1 MTNEPQIQET
11 EITETPVNIESVT
24 EVTID
29 PIYRHKDGR
38 IVTKAQL
45 IKDGIDEDRIKKGI
59 EAKTIVQIG
68 DTEDPMQQFKHRDGR
83 TVSVKE
89 LTAEGITAD
98 RIASGIARG
107 VIMPIEKKNQIATPP
122 PPLETQQPKP
132 EVSSTGVAAGESV
145 STTPPPTGAEVPVT
159 TPVVQ
164 APPPPVVEEVK
175 TDFSVTPTEKTT
187 DIVPLEAPLQVQQS
201 GQIVKN
207 ADGQDQ
213 FALVT
218 NPNAPI
224 PSAEEANNYFEMVS
238 KPWNVNIFDN
248 ASEYDKLK
256 NAKKKVVLNDGGD
269 PELGGG
275 AYEAEVDDEE
285 AAKKAKQIKE
295 DGLSKKIDYDAVAAV
310 GKQIDEYYTN
320 PDDNKREKEELSNMF
335 LSGDLNSFNSRAAQ
349 ITFSNELKKG
359 LQGHFNSE
367 ETIRIINDVVGP
379 YSKLFES
386 TITTNPDGTA
396 QVVAPVGNK
405 IPGIQAVYNNLKS
418 QLEFNNIENKEEIL
432 DNFRKMAS
440 RDFASQAINH
450 PEYVEAD
457 PLANSGLD
465 ENQILGFNYVSSVAP
480 EELGKYRA
488 ALIPDSDI
496 GDNWK
501 AKTAK
506 QQALK
511 ALSQIGINIVAPS
524 VNERLKNE
532 IKDYNVE
539 VTALNK
545 NYYYDLTPD
554 EIKERVA
561 RLGEK
566 EKTINK
572 LSNLSARLDRDLTN
586 LNDDS
591 KYGYAN
597 YYERQG
603 LLQELT
609 EQKHGALVQPLLQ
622 LGRATYNTGA
632 TLVDLVK
639 RPFLSDKENEVN
651 LATLMGFNIALDNE
665 LKVAQRNQMEK
676 VPYVMTPTFQA
687 SYDDIM
693 NNKSLSD
700 EDKQNKVY
708 DLIVSDPNGIQADIK
723 GKESNLTLS
732 SLWYGMTNL
741 AADLA
746 PYLLVEA
753 MTGGTA
759 TGGVAPTVMKKFTSS
774 FIAAFTTGF
783 HQSYIDAISRG
794 SANPYQDAM
803 RATAISSLAM
813 AGAGTPSIMKNI
825 IGTKSVIGKM
835 VNKMTDKEIN
845 AVLKQQ
851 PKALLAFKKAYDIT
865 GKVAAATAE
874 GFKGGTKMVTL
885 TTAAQIIN
893 DQMYGDVKDIG
904 EYVDGAKLEVLKFT
918 LFGGITGGVARGF
931 KEKYGDLTK
940 ATLYEAAE
948 NPKKFLEALDI
959 KIKNNEVTKE
969 EADQIRNNIEQAS
982 KIYKST
988 YFGFTPQKMDA
999 KEQKEQ
1005 YDLLIQQGVKPED
1018 ATLAVKELV
1027 QKKAQEQPLDD
1038 AGKRRLLFLK
1048 MQEAD
1053 LEKTLKNDLP
1063 EKQTRKLANRLLN
1076 IKEQI
1081 NDIHNGIEDMSDIE
1095 VMVSGEVKPGD
1106 IIESKKN
1113 GVAKVVKVNENKSV
1127 LVENLNTG
1135 EKFLWRPEDIKTEI
1149 IYPQPAVEAQPEPV
1163 VESAPAPVAETVIE
1177 AKPIP
1182 VLGPPKPP
1190 ATAPEKQT
1198 QKQKAPEPDSDI
1210 MVGDVIDKGGSY
1222 NGKRGV
1228 FYLDD
1233 QTVVF
1238 KEEGTGKEYD
1248 LGYINDVK
1256 DMPINQFG
1264 IKHEESVVSLNE
1276 DGTFTIRGKVLRNG
1290 YSDPT
1295 QAVVKDTEGNV
1306 VSVTLDMPNGQKRTF
1321 KGNVAEDIAYQ
1332 IHLKEITKDN
1342 ATTTEFEEFINEPDT
1357 KQQIDNATVPA
1368 TTETTTVTTNEPVQR
1383 ETLQPT
1389 TAEPATTGTTIE
1401 GVEREIIVKRMRPIT
1416 DKMVEIER
1424 QFENQGYEID
1434 TDYDNEITVTDSDGE
1449 LVEAEDLPKDLRTLA
1464 GNYEV
1469 LTAKLGEF
1477 DESARNIALKESR
1490 EITEVE
1496 AEVVTPEK
1504 KQIERV
1510 TETQQVSTKRNT
1522 IAPKGVK
1529 QGGLF
1534 PDNFEGVY
1542 DATEEYPELTKY
1554 NDKNLN
1560 TASAADL
1567 WNLLQTGHPNYYG
1580 FSVSRNAM
1588 LEEFRTRGKQIFEEL
1603 GLPTNGDA
1611 LYKNNHT
1618 NSIEKLSDLLEDDP
1632 ESEYPMVAQDWNPLF
1647 DYNKEIETKQNE
1659 LAKIEKKLEGLS
1671 AKDKNRRRLDYD
1683 IKEIKKE
1690 IELLKESAEKNT
1702 KKTTETQRVFTA
1714 AELKENPDILKED
1727 PNHFTIGY
1735 PDSFV
1740 KMGTNV
1746 AGLKGEGFGEAKVGD
1761 VVTFSGK
1768 EYVVRDIETGKKDP
1782 NKARVTLLRVDKDG
1796 KILREKDL
1804 SKKEQKELMATE
1816 EEEPTE
1822 IEDGSE
1828 IEFKTAEQ
1836 KTTKGIKIEI
1846 PGMEAID
1853 TILVQDGMVYE
1864 VYELATGMKLGD
1876 TENAMSPAEAVK
1888 TIADKMP
1895 KGMAEKILQKL
1906 YDSEETGRYN
1916 IAGEKKGIS
1925 ITNES
1930 PAYNAYKQQKIAEAE
1945 NKPFLHEEKTRNSF
1959 LDLAK
1964 QAKEEGL
1971 EDASN
1976 MLTSWADMREGG
1988 SRIKQ
1993 TIESAKKMIEN
2004 VRKRKDLANRKLQ
2017 NIPYPEA
2024 DRVNRDPSEQGL
2036 INAIQSG
2043 YTRDRWTKLPDEIK
2057 NAALEAWRKESAIYN
2072 KYGYVPNSL
2081 KGEGFFGVMLTLG
2094 KYIGAGLSKDPARRE
2109 ARIKEDLQTMKENF
2123 KRIDE
2128 IYKEEGFD
2136 VLKAE
2141 EGQTPKPLTLIETTL
2156 PAGARAAFDRIKNR
2170 QQQETGTPGVKPI
2183 AELKVGDKFVFATDT
2198 SGREHT
2204 VVSNENG
2211 QITFTEKGNKEP
2223 ISASGIQEAGND
2235 LVVLKSDWDKGVR
2248 PNEKEVSG
2256 GRFKKEVNE
2265 QELKDL
2271 TDKLSEVNYAR
2282 VEGDKA
2288 QKDDYYSRIAKRYLE
2303 GEKSIVEVVDNAIE
2317 EAKTNSD
2324 NLVEAIEV
2332 SRQGGISDSEYE
2344 KSIQKANALREE
2356 AKKLE
2361 NERDVESQSKR
2372 YELLDEANRIQREA
2386 RLKIAE
2392 FDAVV
2397 DTENQMLDVKSKKF
2411 NEEKCR
2417 QLSTRHQAKY
2427 GGKYVEVEVT
2437 NQDGTKVLH
2446 AVVIHD
2452 GYVYEPQS
2460 NAIIKTEVFN
2470 DFFNTK
2476 IGEKPTT
2483 EPVNISTSVV
2493 NFPTNEIKTN
2503 TEEYQG
2509 RKTLFSERSAKNV
2522 AENFDINKFDPVVI
2536 YKHPDGN
2543 TYVLSGHSRLEGMK
2557 RRGEP
2562 TIPARIFEGTPEQAK
2577 DFALKSNKLGSLQ
2590 TDIENAAYYRS
2601 QLQSGKSYNAIM
2613 AEAKENEQAGSAK
2626 KIVSYAYL
2634 NPNGKTIAAMES
2646 LQGSEGDSASNL
2658 SAIASKIG
2666 DIRARNEHLTDAH
2679 ENELFDYMVA
2689 DKNNIPTD
2697 KELQDPNSQINRSI
2711 AATRFNAEE
2720 PLNLNKFTNKS
2731 PERTLWEKE
2740 KRDLEEQISSYK
2752 KEVNANKTT
2761 GWSGLKERA
2770 IASLATSKS
2779 KEAIDRALEDFNN
2792 DKNGIKTQYEK
2803 ILSQK
2808 KAELKG
2814 LEDKLAKHLLREK
2827 DLIEGERGQQS
2838 LFSYKETAPK
2848 DFEDYVEGVTD
2859 MIKESPEKTLQQIQA
2874 DAAKYLG
2881 DNTPEF
2887 KKLIEQAYNE
2897 AKNNLTSRI
2906 VKTEVLQKLN
2916 KGFLKIG
2923 TTIFDNEM
2931 QLLGKAKELSGS
2943 RFNAVENTA
2952 GFETRDG
2959 KPIGFN
2965 YDTDQVARERF
2976 DFSKLTK
2983 IGEGSDRIVFD
2994 LGNGKVLKVAK
3005 TARGLEQNIYE
3016 GDGYLDFIPNIY
3028 ERGLNYVVVENINR
3042 IKGTDLVK
3050 IYDPATGQEIGTV
3063 AAAQMF
3069 KDLKKFNQV
3078 DFDRY
3083 NPELQTVLEKYGFAD
3098 ARGYELLY
3106 GDFNAARN
3114 WGFKDGK
3121 AYLIDAGTL
3130 GGVRMIEDFKGVKN
3144 LSDPDF
3150 RKIYYESRD
3159 LKKQYADKDKY
3170 TKFHYDENGEIL
3182 GFTHGGQIYLNGQ
3195 KITAKTTMEE
3205 AGHIWINNARE
3216 TNPSLYNAGLKKV
3229 LNSQYLK
3236 DVNASEF
3243 YKKEAL
3249 KQGKQGS
3256 KAYNDYMQEEALAKA
3271 IADEGARFVTDAQ
3284 RISFKEWVDKMWNS
3298 VMQAF
3303 GIRDLSPDQVAKL
3316 SLQDFAKMAAADVF
3330 AEPKAEAPA
3339 PEVKPVTETAPPL
3352 VTTTPVSETVTT
3364 PEADGKI
3371 TTTTTTQTP
3380 TGERITR
3387 TESFNTNNPFLYE
3400 GTEERQRGLYTH
3412 LMDADNVSGETKDF
3426 FKKNGITY
3434 QAASNAQA
3442 EVLATDIIKAVGK
3455 RDALQ
3460 IARGSDVDASI
3471 RSAIYARSID
3481 NAYVAEA
3488 NAKTPQEKMRAAQ
3501 EWKDLVTEYANQLT
3515 AGGQFTSYAS
3525 HFYRTSPM
3533 GFVMKENEDRAARF
3547 NEWSKG
3553 KEKTLEELWNEIN
3566 ATAEGRSM
3574 VNLEV
3579 DKIRKAEKEAER
3591 KIRDKKIDDFFDQLK
3606 VNPKN
3611 TYGFVIPLSVLNPV
3625 IDGMKIAVKAG
3636 DRIADVVKNAID
3648 QISEKVGDNWN
3659 KEAFRKD
3666 YEQMLTNVVGKQKKL
3681 SDEAVQLKNRVTGLE
3696 KQIADLKEKI
3706 AAGGEPG
3713 KKKEVKFSDNPEV
3726 QALIEER
3733 DQLKKEN
3740 EDLLKDA
3747 KEGKYSDEAKIKAA
3761 KQRIVDAIKE
3771 TQRKIDE
3778 NDLAVKR
3785 KVNPTDAEL
3794 TAYREEQKRLRK
3806 ELEDMRKAAQE
3817 GKYSPIEMAKA
3828 EAKRKQERIDELN
3841 RRINE
3846 NDFSAEKQ
3854 KMKKQKTA
3862 LDIELEETRK
3872 KYDEAKKQSPEW
3884 KEKKSAQFLD
3894 RLRKRLQGLSERE
3907 RNEIVQRSLK
3917 QITEAGGLKY
3927 DDFRK
3932 IVAESM
3938 GYRDLTPAEVKEVES
3953 LTETINSVD
3962 GAEDALVNNPTEA
3975 NLKALD
3981 KARQDAM
3988 LAGLKLYNK
3997 THRPADIPR
4006 TFGSLIT
4013 GSLLGVVTLGKNI
4026 IQNVVMQ
4033 TTMRLPK
4040 ALIIQPT
4047 EAAVVWLGNKMAG
4060 SKVFSP
4066 STNIFLAQKGS
4077 SQGALRGIKRG
4088 WFNFY
4093 KGTQERDYFG
4103 KVSYQSTLAPREA
4116 VKDLKMYFSGEKPL
4130 TKTELFERSI
4140 RATLGWQPDFILR
4153 SMGFGDRPFRWAAEG
4168 AAAIQIAKLELKLT
4182 ADNEVNAFM
4191 YAPKKYA
4198 YKALVE
4204 QGVPKEEAMLR
4215 AAEIEDRII
4224 DAGSK
4229 AVLEQENALSRVSK
4243 WMDQGL
4249 STKKDDP
4256 LAKRIG
4262 FGALSILKTTT
4273 FPFVKIPANVYWQ
4286 MFKVANP
4293 EVALLQSIYHGTK
4306 SFAEAKKGNK
4316 AEAKR
4321 DLETMK
4327 DNLATAVLGYGAM
4340 VAISSLVANGYVRP
4354 ENDEETKAREREGEK
4369 PYEKGNQLNWGRM
4382 TGGED
4387 FWIDLSWFG
4396 PIGTTMAVQA
4406 KIQEQN
4412 RRKKLKGEE
4421 VSNSW
4426 AEGLVDRLSV
4436 SQMEA
4441 LTNLVYDQASRT
4453 IGAIKGGAKPLQVW
4467 TVNTMNTGMNLF
4479 TGATYVQM
4487 SKATLPL
4494 VPRLKAEGIME
4505 EFKNNQKQ
4513 RNILYRMYSG
4523 MPPSKVS
4530 IWGDPIKQD
4539 TSFWGV
4545 VNNMLG
4551 FQETDAHQFGA
4562 ILYYDAQRTGDTRF
4576 FPTPVTDKIT
4586 VDGVEVKLTQ
4596 DQKDELAI
4604 YVGQARKTMV
4614 GSFVYDMAYPY
4625 TVPVKGN
4632 AGEKLSYNDPKMT
4645 DKDKLHT
4652 LEMIYELGKRSG
4664 FAKFQQMHK
4673 EFAPAVLTPD
4683 EAAEKMKRETYDFP
4697 FKMKLES
4704 TLKEKG
4710 QAIPIPTKEEELEKE
4725 IYELNEQAKK
4735 QFEEN
4740 NPE

>member
-1 MTNEPQIQET
+1 MTNDQTIQQSEVV
-11 EITETPVNIESVT
+11 EAPVNIETVT

-29 PIYRHKDGR
+29 PIYKHKDGR
-38 IVTKAQL
+38 IFTKKQL
-45 IKDGIDEDRIKKGI
+45 IAKMGLTEDRIKDGISKG
-59 EAKTIVQIG
+59 TITQVG
-68 DTEDPMQQFKHRDGR
+68 DTDDPEQQFKHKDGR
-83 TVSVKE
+83 VFSMKDFASMGVDK
-89 LTAEGITAD
+89 D
-98 RIASGIARG
+98 RLASGIEKG
-107 VIMPIEKKNQIATPP
+107 MIVPIEKKSQVATTL

-132 EVSSTGVAAGESV
+132 EVSSTGVAVGESV
-145 STTPPPTGAEVPVT
+145 STTPPPAGAEVAVT
-159 TPVVQ
+159 TEVAQ
-164 APPPPVVEEVK
+164 APPPVVEEVK
-175 TDFSVTPTEKTT
+175 TDFSVTPLEKTKEA
-187 DIVPLEAPLQVQQS
+187 VQLQAPLQAQQS
-201 GQIVKN
+201 NLIIKN
-207 ADGQDQ
+207 DEGQDQ
-213 FALVT
+213 PAIIT
-218 NPNAPI
+218 NPNEPV
-224 PSAEEANNYFEMVS
+224 PTVEESTKFWDDLGVKKTPDINL
-238 KPWNVNIFDN
+238 FDN
-248 ASEYDKLK
+248 ASQYEKLK
-256 NAKKKVVLNDGGD
+256 TAKKKVVLNDGGIPD
-269 PELGGG
+269 LGGG

-285 AAKKAKQIKE
+285 AVKKAREIKQE
-295 DGLSKKIDYDAVAAV
+295 GLSKKIDYDAIATI
-310 GKQIDEYYTN
+310 GKQVDEYYKDPATN
-320 PDDNKREKEELSNMF
+320 KAVKQNLSDTY
-335 LSGDLNSFNSRAAQ
+335 LSGDMASFDHGVAQ
-349 ITFSNELKKG
+349 ITFLNQLKKG
-359 LQGHFNSE
+359 LESHFHPE
-367 ETIRIINDVVGP
+367 EANRQIGNILWAYNN
-379 YSKLFES
+379 LFEQ
-386 TITTNPDGTA
+386 TTKELPDGTI
-396 QVVAPVGNK
+396 QVTPKNTGNK
-405 IPGIQAVYNNLKS
+405 IPVIQSVYNDLKTH
-418 QLEFNNIENKEEIL
+418 LESGGGIENKEEIL
-432 DNFRKMAS
+432 DNFRKMVS
-440 RDFASQAINH
+440 REFARQAIYH
-450 PEYVEAD
+450 PEYTQVD
-457 PLANSGLD
+457 PLVNSGLN
-465 ENQILGFNYVSSVAP
+465 ENQIIGFNYISAVVP

-511 ALSQIGINIVAPS
+511 ALTQIGINIVAPT
-524 VNERLKNE
+524 VTEELKNE
-532 IKDYNVE
+532 ISEYNNQ
-539 VTALNK
+539 VTAFNK
-545 NYYYDLTPD
+545 NYYFDATPD
-554 EIKERVA
+554 AVKEMIDY
-561 RLGEK
+561 LGER
-566 EKTINK
+566 EKRINK
-572 LSNLSARLDRDLTN
+572 LSSMSSRFDRDLTN

-609 EQKHGALVQPLLQ
+609 EQRHGAITQPLLQ
-622 LGRATYNTGA
+622 LGRASYNTGA
-632 TLVDLVK
+632 TLVDIIK

-651 LATLMGFNIALDNE
+651 LATLMGTNIVLDNE

-700 EDKQNKVY
+700 EDKKSKVY
-708 DLIVSDPNGIQADIK
+708 DLIVSDPNGVQADIK
-723 GKESNLTLS
+723 GKESNLTIS

-759 TGGVAPTVMKKFTSS
+759 TGGIAPTVMKKFTSS
-774 FIAAFTTGF
+774 FIAAFATGF

-813 AGAGTPSIMKNI
+813 AGAGTPSIMKSI

-845 AVLKQQ
+845 AVLRKQ
-851 PKALLAFKKAYDIT
+851 PPALLAFRKAYDIT
-865 GKVAAATAE
+865 GKVVGATKE
-874 GFKGGTKMVTL
+874 GFKGGTKMVAL
-885 TTAAQIIN
+885 TTAAAAIN
-893 DQMYGDVKDIG
+893 DQMYGEVRDIE
-904 EYVDGAKLEVLKFT
+904 EYIDGGKLEILKFT
-918 LFGGITGGVARGF
+918 LFGGITGGIARGF
-931 KEKYGDLTK
+931 KEKYGDLTRS
-940 ATLYEAAE
+940 TLYEAAA
-948 NPKKFLEALDI
+948 NPKKFLEALEI
-959 KIKNNEVTKE
+959 KIKNNELSKE
-969 EADQIRNNIEQAS
+969 DAGQIRNNIEQAS

-988 YFGFTPQKMDA
+988 YFGFTPQKLDA

-1005 YDLLIQQGVKPED
+1005 YDALIQQGVKPED

-1038 AGKRRLLFLK
+1038 AGKRSLLFLK

-1053 LEKTLKNDLP
+1053 LEKTLKNNLP
-1063 EKQTRKLANRLLN
+1063 EAQTKKLTNRLLN

-1081 NDIHNGIEDMSDIE
+1081 NDLRNGIEAPEREQTTIDVLIR
-1095 VMVSGEVKPGD
+1095 GEVIPGD
-1106 IIESKKN
+1106 IIKN
-1113 GVAKVVKVNENKSV
+1113 KTGGVAKVVKVNENKSV

-1135 EKFLWRPEDIKTEI
+1135 EKFLWKPEDIETEI
-1149 IYPQPAVEAQPEPV
+1149 IEPPREV
-1163 VESAPAPVAETVIE
+1163 
-1177 AKPIP
+1177 KPIP

-1190 ATAPEKQT
+1190 EPVVEKQT

-1210 MVGDVIDKGGSY
+1210 MVSDVIDKGGSY
-1222 NGKRGV
+1222 NGKRGI
-1228 FYLDD
+1228 FYLED

-1248 LGYINDVK
+1248 LGYINDIK
-1256 DMPINQFG
+1256 DTPINQYG
-1264 IKHEESVVSLNE
+1264 IKHEESVVSANE

-1295 QAVVKDTEGNV
+1295 QAVVKDTEGNI

-1342 ATTTEFEEFINEPDT
+1342 ATTTEFEEFINEPDI

-1368 TTETTTVTTNEPVQR
+1368 TTETTTVTTVEPVQR

-1389 TAEPATTGTTIE
+1389 AAEPATTEPTIKA
-1401 GVEREIIVKRMRPIT
+1401 VEREVIVKRMKPFT
-1416 DKMVEIER
+1416 DRMVKIER
-1424 QFENQGYEID
+1424 EFQNQGYEID
-1434 TDYDNEITVTDSDGE
+1434 VDFDNEITVTDKDGE
-1449 LVEAEDLPKDLRTLA
+1449 LIEAEDLPKNLRELA
-1464 GNYEV
+1464 GQYESA
-1469 LTAKLGEF
+1469 TAKLGEF
-1477 DESARNIALKESR
+1477 DEQARIIALKESR

-1510 TETQQVSTKRNT
+1510 TETQQVSTIRNT
-1522 IAPKGVK
+1522 VAPVGVNQGSLSFGSKG
-1529 QGGLF
+1529 
-1534 PDNFEGVY
+1534 GVR
-1542 DATEEYPELTKY
+1542 DISKEYPELSKY
-1554 NDKNLN
+1554 TDKNLN

-1567 WNLLQTGHPNYYG
+1567 WNLIQMRKPSDWG
-1580 FSVSRNAM
+1580 FKISRNAIVK
-1588 LEEFRTRGKQIFEEL
+1588 EFERRGNAIFEEL
-1603 GLPTNGDA
+1603 GFSTDGNAMYLNRYGGTP
-1611 LYKNNHT
+1611 
-1618 NSIEKLSDLLEDDP
+1618 ERLSDIFKRANTFSAVAEDWLP
-1632 ESEYPMVAQDWNPLF
+1632 V
-1647 DYNKEIETKQNE
+1647 
-1659 LAKIEKKLEGLS
+1659 
-1671 AKDKNRRRLDYD
+1671 LDY
-1683 IKEIKKE
+1683 KKE
-1690 IELLKESAEKNT
+1690 IATVENQMEAYRKRLETEKN
-1702 KKTTETQRVFTA
+1702 KAEISNLEHYIKVGEKSLENLNRAFEKGFGKQEVQRVFTA
-1714 AELKENPDILKED
+1714 AELKENPNILEED
-1727 PNHFTIGY
+1727 PDNYTIGY

-1746 AGLKGEGFGEAKVGD
+1746 ATLKGEGFGEAKVGD
-1761 VVTFSGK
+1761 VITFSGK
-1768 EYVVRDIETGKKDP
+1768 EYVVRSIEASKKDP
-1782 NKARVTLLRVDKDG
+1782 NKARVTLLRVDKEG
-1796 KILREKDL
+1796 NILRQKDL
-1804 SKKEQKELMATE
+1804 SKKEQKEVMAT

-1822 IEDGSE
+1822 IEAGSE

-1846 PGMEAID
+1846 PGLEAID
-1853 TILVQDGMVYE
+1853 TILVQDGMTYE
-1864 VYELATGMKLGD
+1864 VYELATGMKIAD
-1876 TENAMSPAEAVK
+1876 AESAMSPKEAVK
-1888 TIADKMP
+1888 TIADKIP
-1895 KGMAEKILQKL
+1895 QGLAQRILQKL
-1906 YDSEETGRYN
+1906 YESEEAGRYK
-1916 IAGEKKGIS
+1916 IAGEKKGVS

-1930 PAYNAYKQQKIAEAE
+1930 PAYNAFKKQKIAEAE
-1945 NKPFLHEEKTRNSF
+1945 NRPFASDENTRNELLKMAVQARADGYADAASMIESMANQRAGTAAAPF
-1959 LDLAK
+1959 TVE
-1964 QAKEEGL
+1964 QAKETL
-1971 EDASN
+1971 N
-1976 MLTSWADMREGG
+1976 
-1988 SRIKQ
+1988 K
-1993 TIESAKKMIEN
+1993 
-2004 VRKRKDLANRKLQ
+2004 VRVKRDLAYRKTE
-2017 NIPYPEA
+2017 NIPFPKSEIEE
-2024 DRVNRDPSEQGL
+2024 RDPSEQGL
-2036 INAIQSG
+2036 VDAIQQG
-2043 YTRDRWTKLPDEIK
+2043 YKRDRWNNLPDEIK
-2057 NAALEAWRKESAIYN
+2057 NAALEAWKKESAIYN
-2072 KYGYVPNSL
+2072 KYGYYPSSF
-2081 KGEGFFGVMLTLG
+2081 KGGEKFFGVMLTLG
-2094 KYIGAGLSKDPARRE
+2094 RYIGATLSKDPAKRE
-2109 ARIKEDLQTMKENF
+2109 GKIKEDLQAMKENF

-2141 EGQTPKPLTLIETTL
+2141 EGQTPKPLTITETPL
-2156 PAGARAAFDRIKNR
+2156 PDGARAAFDRIKNR
-2170 QQQETGTPGVKPI
+2170 QQQASNATEVERLR
-2183 AELKVGDKFVFATDT
+2183 AEEKAEYDAMPDPTD
-2198 SGREHT
+2198 E
-2204 VVSNENG
+2204 
-2211 QITFTEKGNKEP
+2211 
-2223 ISASGIQEAGND
+2223 
-2235 LVVLKSDWDKGVR
+2235 
-2248 PNEKEVSG
+2248 
-2256 GRFKKEVNE
+2256 
-2265 QELKDL
+2265 
-2271 TDKLSEVNYAR
+2271 
-2282 VEGDKA
+2282 
-2288 QKDDYYSRIAKRYLE
+2288 AKRTEIYDRYDLLITPLL
-2303 GEKSIVEVVDNAIE
+2303 K
-2317 EAKTNSD
+2317 EA
-2324 NLVEAIEV
+2324 EA
-2332 SRQGGISDSEYE
+2332 
-2344 KSIQKANALREE
+2344 
-2356 AKKLE
+2356 
-2361 NERDVESQSKR
+2361 
-2372 YELLDEANRIQREA
+2372 
-2386 RLKIAE
+2386 
-2392 FDAVV
+2392 
-2397 DTENQMLDVKSKKF
+2397 
-2411 NEEKCR
+2411 
-2417 QLSTRHQAKY
+2417 
-2427 GGKYVEVEVT
+2427 
-2437 NQDGTKVLH
+2437 
-2446 AVVIHD
+2446 
-2452 GYVYEPQS
+2452 
-2460 NAIIKTEVFN
+2460 
-2470 DFFNTK
+2470 
-2476 IGEKPTT
+2476 T

-2522 AENFDINKFDPVVI
+2522 AENFDINKFDPIVI

-2562 TIPARIFEGTPEQAK
+2562 TIPARVFEGTPEQAK

-2770 IASLATSKS
+2770 IASLATNKS

-2838 LFSYKETAPK
+2838 LFSYQETAPK

-2859 MIKESPEKTLQQIQA
+2859 MLRESPEKTLQQIQA
-2874 DAAKYLG
+2874 KVARDFG
-2881 DNTPEF
+2881 NNTPEF

-2923 TTIFDNEM
+2923 TIIFDNEM
-2931 QLLGKAKELSGS
+2931 QLLNKAKELSGS

-2976 DFSKLTK
+2976 DFSKLNK

-3016 GDGYLDFIPNIY
+3016 GDGYLDFIPEIY

-3050 IYDPATGQEIGTV
+3050 IYDPSTGQEIGTV
-3063 AAAQMF
+3063 TAAQMF
-3069 KDLKKFNQV
+3069 KDLKKFNQN

-3083 NPELQTVLEKYGFAD
+3083 NPELQTTLEKYGFAD

-3114 WGFKDGK
+3114 WGYKDGK

-3130 GGVRMIEDFKGVKN
+3130 GGVDMIKKYRGVQN

-3216 TNPSLYNAGLKKV
+3216 TNPNLYKAGLKKV
-3229 LNSQYLK
+3229 VNSQYLK
-3236 DVNASEF
+3236 DVMSSAF
-3243 YKKEAL
+3243 YKKEAK
-3249 KQGKQGS
+3249 KQGPEGS

-3460 IARGSDVDASI
+3460 IARGSDVHASI

-3515 AGGQFTSYAS
+3515 AGGQFTSYAA

-3533 GFVMKENEDRAARF
+3533 GFVIKENEDRAARF

-3553 KEKTLEELWNEIN
+3553 KEKTLEELWSEIN

-3611 TYGFVIPLSVLNPV
+3611 TYGFIIPLSVLNPV

-3636 DRIADVVKNAID
+3636 DRIADVVKTAID

-3666 YEQMLTNVVGKQKKL
+3666 YEQMLTNVVGKQKTL

-3713 KKKEVKFSDNPEV
+3713 KKKEAKFSDNPEV

-3733 DQLKKEN
+3733 DRLKKEN

-3761 KQRIVDAIKE
+3761 KQRVVDAINE

-3785 KVNPTDAEL
+3785 KTNPTDAEL

-3806 ELEDMRKAAQE
+3806 ELEDMRKDAQE

-3828 EAKRKQERIDELN
+3828 EAKRKQARIDELN

-3846 NDFSAEKQ
+3846 SDFSAEKQ
-3854 KMKKQKTA
+3854 KMQKQKTA
-3862 LDIELEETRK
+3862 LDVELEDTK
-3872 KYDEAKKQSPEW
+3872 KRYDEAKKQSPEF

-3917 QITEAGGLKY
+3917 QITEAGGLNY
-3927 DDFRK
+3927 EEFRK

-3962 GAEDALVNNPTEA
+3962 EAEDNLVNNPTEA

-3981 KARQDAM
+3981 NARQNAM
-3988 LAGLKLYNK
+3988 VAGLKLYNK

-4033 TTMRLPK
+4033 ATVRLPK
-4040 ALIIQPT
+4040 AVIIQPT
-4047 EAAVVWLGNKMAG
+4047 EAALSWLGNKMAG
-4060 SKVFSP
+4060 SKVFNP
-4066 STNIFLAQKGS
+4066 STNIFLAQKGAYK
-4077 SQGALRGIKRG
+4077 GGGRGIKRG

-4093 KGTQERDYFG
+4093 KGTQERDYFS
-4103 KVSYQSTLAPREA
+4103 KTSYQSTLAPIEA
-4116 VKDLKMYFSGEKPL
+4116 VRDLKLYFSGEKPL

-4140 RATLGWQPDFILR
+4140 RATIGWQPDFILR
-4153 SMGFGDRPFRWAAEG
+4153 AMGFGDRPFRWAAEG
-4168 AAAIQIAKLELKLT
+4168 SAAIQIAKLELKLT
-4182 ADNEVNAFM
+4182 TDNEVNAFM

-4198 YKALVE
+4198 YKTLIE
-4204 QGVPKEEAMLR
+4204 QGVPKEEAIQR

-4249 STKKDDP
+4249 ATKKDDP

-4293 EVALLQSIYHGTK
+4293 EVALLQGIYHGTK
-4306 SFAEAKKGNK
+4306 AAIESKNGNK

-4321 DLETMK
+4321 QYENMK
-4327 DNLATAVLGYGAM
+4327 DGMATAVLGYGAM

-4369 PYEKGNQLNWGRM
+4369 VYEKGNQLNWGRM

-4421 VSNSW
+4421 VADSW
-4426 AEGLVDRLSV
+4426 AEGLVERLSV
-4436 SQMEA
+4436 AQMEA

-4453 IGAIKGGAKPLQVW
+4453 IGAVKGGAKPLQVW

-4523 MPPSKVS
+4523 MPPSRVS
-4530 IWGDPIKQD
+4530 IWGDPIKQN
-4539 TSFWGV
+4539 TSFGGV
-4545 VNNMLG
+4545 VSNMLG

-4576 FPTPVTDKIT
+4576 FPAPVTDKIT
-4586 VDGVEVKLTQ
+4586 VDGVEIKLTQ
-4596 DQKDELAI
+4596 DQKDELAT
-4604 YVGQARKTMV
+4604 YVGQARSTLA
-4614 GSFVYDMAYPY
+4614 GSFVYNMSYLY
-4625 TVPVKGN
+4625 RIPVKG
-4632 AGEKLSYNDPKMT
+4632 GEAKKVSYNDKDMT
-4645 DKDKLHT
+4645 DADKVHA
-4652 LEMIYELGKRSG
+4652 LEMIYEQGKRSG

-4673 EFAPAVLTPD
+4673 EFAPAVLT
-4683 EAAEKMKRETYDFP
+4683 AEELGKQIKREVYDYDF
-4697 FKMKLES
+4697 KMNLEK
-4704 TLKEKG
+4704 TLRNEGKT
-4710 QAIPIPTKEEELEKE
+4710 IPTPNKEEELQKE
-4725 IYELNEQAKK
+4725 IDELNEEAKK
-4735 QFEEN
+4735 QFEQN

>member
-1 MTNEPQIQET
+1 MTNDQTIQQPEVV
-11 EITETPVNIESVT
+11 EAPVNIETVT

-38 IVTKAQL
+38 IFTKKQL
-45 IKDGIDEDRIKKGI
+45 IAKMGLTEDRIKDGLNKGMI
-59 EAKTIVQIG
+59 TQVG
-68 DTEDPMQQFKHRDGR
+68 DTDDPEQQFKHKDGR
-83 TVSVKE
+83 VFSMKDFAGMGVDKDRLAT
-89 LTAEGITAD
+89 GIEKGM
-98 RIASGIARG
+98 I
-107 VIMPIEKKNQIATPP
+107 VPIEKKSQVVTTP

-132 EVSSTGVAAGESV
+132 EVSSTGVAVGESV
-145 STTPPPTGAEVPVT
+145 STTPPPAEAEVAVT
-159 TPVVQ
+159 TEVVQ

-175 TDFSVTPTEKTT
+175 TDFSVAPLEKTKEA
-187 DIVPLEAPLQVQQS
+187 VQLQAPLQAQQS
-201 GQIVKN
+201 NLIVKN
-207 ADGQDQ
+207 DEGQDQ
-213 FALVT
+213 PAIIT
-218 NPNAPI
+218 NPNEPV
-224 PSAEEANNYFEMVS
+224 PSVEESTKFWDSRGV
-238 KPWNVNIFDN
+238 KKTPDINIFDN
-248 ASEYDKLK
+248 ASQYEKLK
-256 NAKKKVVLNDGGD
+256 TAKKKVVLNDGGIPD
-269 PELGGG
+269 LGGG

-285 AAKKAKQIKE
+285 ATKRAKEIKQE
-295 DGLSKKIDYDAVAAV
+295 GLSKKIDYDAVATI
-310 GKQIDEYYTN
+310 GKQVNEYYQD
-320 PDDNKREKEELSNMF
+320 PVMNKQVKQELSEMY
-335 LSGDLNSFNSRAAQ
+335 LSGDLDSFNRRASE
-349 ITFSNELKKG
+349 ITFLNQLVRG
-359 LQGHFNSE
+359 LGGHFNAD
-367 ETIRIINDVVGP
+367 ETIRITNNLVSP
-379 YSKLFES
+379 YYDLFKSTLKES
-386 TITTNPDGTA
+386 PDG
-396 QVVAPVGNK
+396 VVQIIQGVGGNK
-405 IPGIQAVYNNLKS
+405 IPIIQSVYNNLKS

-432 DNFRKMAS
+432 DNFRKMVS
-440 RDFASQAINH
+440 RDFANQAINH
-450 PEYVEAD
+450 PEYIEVD

-465 ENQILGFNYVSSVAP
+465 ENQIIGFNYTSAVAP

-511 ALSQIGINIVAPS
+511 ALTQIGINVVAPT
-524 VNERLKNE
+524 VNEKLKNE
-532 IKDYNVE
+532 IGEYNDV
-539 VTALNK
+539 VTAFNK
-545 NYYYDLTPD
+545 NYYFDATPD
-554 EIKERVA
+554 FVNEMIGY
-561 RLGEK
+561 LGER
-566 EKTINK
+566 EKRINR
-572 LSNLSARLDRDLTN
+572 LSSMSSRFDRDLTN

-609 EQKHGALVQPLLQ
+609 EQRHGAIAQPLLQ
-622 LGRATYNTGA
+622 LGRSVYNTGA
-632 TLVDLVK
+632 TLVDLIK

-651 LATLMGFNIALDNE
+651 LATLLGTNIVLDNE

-676 VPYVMTPTFQA
+676 VPYVMTPTFQS

-708 DLIVSDPNGIQADIK
+708 DLIVSDPNGIQADVK

-759 TGGVAPTVMKKFTSS
+759 TGGVAPTVMKKFSSS

-794 SANPYQDAM
+794 SKNPYQDAM

-845 AVLKQQ
+845 AVLRKQ
-851 PKALLAFKKAYDIT
+851 PPALLAFRKAYDIT
-865 GKVAAATAE
+865 GKVAGATKE
-874 GFKGGTKMVTL
+874 GFKGGVKMVTL
-885 TTAAQIIN
+885 TTAAAAIN
-893 DQMYGDVKDIG
+893 DQMYGDVRDIE
-904 EYVDGAKLEVLKFT
+904 EYIDGGKLEVLKFT
-918 LFGGITGGVARGF
+918 LFGGITGGIARGF

-940 ATLYEAAE
+940 STLYEAAA
-948 NPKKFLEALDI
+948 NPKKFLEALEI
-959 KIKNNEVTKE
+959 KIKNNELSKE
-969 EADQIRNNIEQAS
+969 DADQIRNNIEQAS

-999 KEQKEQ
+999 KAQKEQ
-1005 YDLLIQQGVKPED
+1005 YDALIKQGVSPEA
-1018 ATLAVKELV
+1018 ATKAVAELV

-1038 AGKRRLLFLK
+1038 AGKRNLLFLK

-1053 LEKTLKNDLP
+1053 LEKTLKDNLP
-1063 EKQTRKLANRLLN
+1063 EAQTKKLTNRLLN

-1081 NDIHNGIEDMSDIE
+1081 NDLRNGIEAPEREQTTIDVLIR
-1095 VMVSGEVKPGD
+1095 GEVIPGD
-1106 IIESKKN
+1106 IIKN
-1113 GVAKVVKVNENKSV
+1113 KTGGVAKVVKVNENKSV

-1135 EKFLWRPEDIKTEI
+1135 EKFLWKPEDIETEI
-1149 IYPQPAVEAQPEPV
+1149 IEPPREV
-1163 VESAPAPVAETVIE
+1163 
-1177 AKPIP
+1177 KPIP

-1190 ATAPEKQT
+1190 EPVVEKQT

-1210 MVGDVIDKGGSY
+1210 MVSDVIDKGGSY
-1222 NGKRGV
+1222 NGKRGI
-1228 FYLDD
+1228 FYLED

-1248 LGYINDVK
+1248 LGYINDIK
-1256 DMPINQFG
+1256 DTPINQYG
-1264 IKHEESVVSLNE
+1264 IKHEESVVSANE

-1295 QAVVKDTEGNV
+1295 QAVVKDTEGNI

-1368 TTETTTVTTNEPVQR
+1368 TTETSTVTTNEPVQR

-1389 TAEPATTGTTIE
+1389 AAEPATTSTTIE
-1401 GVEREIIVKRMRPIT
+1401 GVEREVIVKRMKPFT

-1424 QFENQGYEID
+1424 EFQNEGYEID
-1434 TDYDNEITVTDSDGE
+1434 TDYDNEITVTDKDGE
-1449 LVEAEDLPKDLRTLA
+1449 LVEAEDLPKNLRERA
-1464 GNYEV
+1464 GQYEA

-1477 DESARNIALKESR
+1477 DESARNLALKESR

-1504 KQIERV
+1504 KQIESPEEKSILTSKTDLKGDKKQTWMLEATERELEQSKLKNTPRGAQFYPKKISDIERAIKQGKYESAIEEGRMTAQDAKQIIESAGLETPKTIEDLVSKNEPTERV
-1510 TETQQVSTKRNT
+1510 TETQQVSTTRNT

-1534 PDNFEGVY
+1534 PGNRTKPY
-1542 DATEEYPELTKY
+1542 DATKEYPELTKY
-1554 NDKNLN
+1554 NDENLN
-1560 TASAADL
+1560 TASAADM
-1567 WNLLQTGHPNYYG
+1567 WNLLQMSHPKEYG

-1588 LEEFRTRGKQIFEEL
+1588 LDEFSKRGKQIFEEL
-1603 GLPTNGDA
+1603 GLPTDGDA
-1611 LYKNNHT
+1611 LYKNNYT
-1618 NSIEKLSDLLEDDP
+1618 DSVVKLSEQLDEFGSGN
-1632 ESEYPMVAQDWNPLF
+1632 EWAYVAQDWNPIF
-1647 DYNKEIETKQNE
+1647 DYKKEIELKQKE
-1659 LAKIEKKLEGLS
+1659 LANLEKEREGLKS
-1671 AKDKNRRRLDYD
+1671 KDKNKKRSLDYH
-1683 IKEIKKE
+1683 IKDTQEE
-1690 IELLKESAEKNT
+1690 IELLKENAEKNT
-1702 KKTTETQRVFTA
+1702 KKTTEAQRVFTA
-1714 AELKENPDILKED
+1714 AELKENPDVLKED
-1727 PNHFTIGY
+1727 PDNNTIGY

-1746 AGLKGEGFGEAKVGD
+1746 ATLKGEGFGEAKVGD
-1761 VVTFSGK
+1761 VITFSGK
-1768 EYVVRDIETGKKDP
+1768 EYVVKSIEASKKDP

-1816 EEEPTE
+1816 EEPAE
-1822 IEDGSE
+1822 IEAGSE
-1828 IEFKTAEQ
+1828 IEFKTVDQ

-1876 TENAMSPAEAVK
+1876 TESAMSPADAVK

-1895 KGMAEKILQKL
+1895 KGIAEKILQKL
-1906 YDSEETGRYN
+1906 YESEETGRYS
-1916 IAGEKKGIS
+1916 IAGEKKGVS

-1930 PAYNAYKQQKIAEAE
+1930 PAYNVYKQQKIAEAE
-1945 NKPFLHEEKTRNSF
+1945 NRPFASDENTRNELLKMAVQARADGYADAASMIESMANQRAGTAAAPF
-1959 LDLAK
+1959 TVE
-1964 QAKEEGL
+1964 QAKETL
-1971 EDASN
+1971 N
-1976 MLTSWADMREGG
+1976 KFR
-1988 SRIKQ
+1988 
-1993 TIESAKKMIEN
+1993 
-2004 VRKRKDLANRKLQ
+2004 VKRDLAYRKTE
-2017 NIPYPEA
+2017 NIPFPKSEIEE
-2024 DRVNRDPSEQGL
+2024 RDPSEQGL
-2036 INAIQSG
+2036 VNAIQRG
-2043 YTRDRWTKLPDEIK
+2043 YTRDRWNNLPDEIK
-2057 NAALEAWRKESAIYN
+2057 NAALEAWKKESAIYN
-2072 KYGYVPNSL
+2072 KYGYYPSSF
-2081 KGEGFFGVMLTLG
+2081 KGGENFFGVMLTLG
-2094 KYIGAGLSKDPARRE
+2094 RYIGATLSKDPAKRE
-2109 ARIKEDLQTMKENF
+2109 GKVQEDLRVMKENF

-2141 EGQTPKPLTLIETTL
+2141 EGQTPKPLTVTETPL
-2156 PAGARAAFDRIKNR
+2156 PDGARAAFDRIKNR
-2170 QQQETGTPGVKPI
+2170 QQQNAETEPAELLTDADSINNANDLIKNDKIEGGLLNDQQSLELQKEIESNYSDSGLQMFGQNNRDIRQNLFNYDNPLAEKDVNGVNLRI
-2183 AELKVGDKFVFATDT
+2183 AEGL
-2198 SGREHT
+2198 
-2204 VVSNENG
+2204 
-2211 QITFTEKGNKEP
+2211 I
-2223 ISASGIQEAGND
+2223 
-2235 LVVLKSDWDKGVR
+2235 
-2248 PNEKEVSG
+2248 
-2256 GRFKKEVNE
+2256 
-2265 QELKDL
+2265 
-2271 TDKLSEVNYAR
+2271 
-2282 VEGDKA
+2282 
-2288 QKDDYYSRIAKRYLE
+2288 E
-2303 GEKSIVEVVDNAIE
+2303 GEEYSGKRRKTYLLYADGKIVGKFYSVSDIKKVVKIIE
-2317 EAKTNSD
+2317 D
-2324 NLVEAIEV
+2324 NLIKKIGQEKTKTVE
-2332 SRQGGISDSEYE
+2332 Q
-2344 KSIQKANALREE
+2344 LRAEE
-2356 AKKLE
+2356 QAK
-2361 NERDVESQSKR
+2361 
-2372 YELLDEANRIQREA
+2372 LDEAIPNAEQYRVDGKVDRSKLTNKKDIEA
-2386 RLKIAE
+2386 FDKIYNEYDILITPLLKEAE
-2392 FDAVV
+2392 A
-2397 DTENQMLDVKSKKF
+2397 T
-2411 NEEKCR
+2411 
-2417 QLSTRHQAKY
+2417 TP
-2427 GGKYVEVEVT
+2427 EVEMVT
-2437 NQDGTKVLH
+2437 VSGN
-2446 AVVIHD
+2446 
-2452 GYVYEPQS
+2452 
-2460 NAIIKTEVFN
+2460 
-2470 DFFNTK
+2470 
-2476 IGEKPTT
+2476 
-2483 EPVNISTSVV
+2483 VV

-2522 AENFDINKFDPVVI
+2522 AENFDINKFDPIVI

-2562 TIPARIFEGTPEQAK
+2562 TIPARVFEGTPEQAK

-2590 TDIENAAYYRS
+2590 TDIENAAYYRN

-2666 DIRARNEHLTDAH
+2666 DIRAKNEHLTDAH

-2770 IASLATSKS
+2770 IASLATNKS

-2792 DKNGIKTQYEK
+2792 DKNGIKNQYEK

-2838 LFSYKETAPK
+2838 LFSYQETAPK

-2859 MIKESPEKTLQQIQA
+2859 MLKESPEKTLQQIQA
-2874 DAAKYLG
+2874 QVARDFG
-2881 DNTPEF
+2881 NNTPEF

-2931 QLLGKAKELSGS
+2931 QLLNKAKELSGS
-2943 RFNAVENTA
+2943 RFNAIENTA

-2959 KPIGFN
+2959 KPLGFN

-2976 DFSKLTK
+2976 DFSKLNK

-3016 GDGYLDFIPNIY
+3016 GDGYLDFIPEIY

-3042 IKGTDLVK
+3042 IKGTDLVP
-3050 IYDPATGQEIGTV
+3050 IFDVETGQEIGTV
-3063 AAAQMF
+3063 TAAEMF
-3069 KDLKKFNQV
+3069 RDLKKFGQR
-3078 DFDRY
+3078 DFDQY
-3083 NPELQTVLEKYGFAD
+3083 NPKLQTVLEKYGFAD
-3098 ARGYELLY
+3098 ARGYKLLY
-3106 GDFNAARN
+3106 GDFNVARN

-3150 RKIYYESRD
+3150 RKIYYESRN

-3216 TNPSLYNAGLKKV
+3216 TNPNLYKAGLKKV
-3229 LNSQYLK
+3229 VNSQYLK
-3236 DVNASEF
+3236 DVMSSAF
-3243 YKKEAL
+3243 YKKEAK
-3249 KQGKQGS
+3249 KQGPEGS

-3271 IADEGARFVTDAQ
+3271 IADEGAKFVTDAQ
-3284 RISFKEWVDKMWNS
+3284 RISFKDWVDKMWNS

-3303 GIRDLSPDQVAKL
+3303 GIRDLSSDQVAKL

-3330 AEPKAEAPA
+3330 AETKAEAPA
-3339 PEVKPVTETAPPL
+3339 PETAPPL

-3364 PEADGKI
+3364 SEVDGKI

-3387 TESFNTNNPFLYE
+3387 TESFNTDNPFLYE

-3460 IARGSDVDASI
+3460 IARGSDVHASI

-3515 AGGQFTSYAS
+3515 AGGQFTSYAA

-3533 GFVMKENEDRAARF
+3533 GFVIKENEDRAARF
-3547 NEWSKG
+3547 DEWSKG
-3553 KEKTLEELWNEIN
+3553 KEKTLEELWSEIN

-3611 TYGFVIPLSVLNPV
+3611 TYGFIIPLSVLNPV

-3636 DRIADVVKNAID
+3636 DRIADVVKTAID

-3666 YEQMLTNVVGKQKKL
+3666 YEQMLTNVVGKQKTL

-3713 KKKEVKFSDNPEV
+3713 KKKEAKFSDNPEV

-3733 DQLKKEN
+3733 DRLKKEN

-3761 KQRIVDAIKE
+3761 KQRVVDAINE

-3785 KVNPTDAEL
+3785 KTNPTDAEL

-3806 ELEDMRKAAQE
+3806 ELEDMRKDAQE

-3828 EAKRKQERIDELN
+3828 EAKRKQARIDELN

-3846 NDFSAEKQ
+3846 SDFSAEKQ
-3854 KMKKQKTA
+3854 KMQKQKTA
-3862 LDIELEETRK
+3862 LDVELEDTK
-3872 KYDEAKKQSPEW
+3872 KRYDEAKKQSPEF

-3917 QITEAGGLKY
+3917 QITEAGGLNY
-3927 DDFRK
+3927 EEFRK

-3962 GAEDALVNNPTEA
+3962 EAEDNLVNNPTEA

-3981 KARQDAM
+3981 NARQNAM
-3988 LAGLKLYNK
+3988 VAGLKLYNK

-4033 TTMRLPK
+4033 ATVRLPK
-4040 ALIIQPT
+4040 AVIIQPT
-4047 EAAVVWLGNKMAG
+4047 EAALSWLGNKMAG
-4060 SKVFSP
+4060 SKVFNP
-4066 STNIFLAQKGS
+4066 STNIFLAQKGAYK
-4077 SQGALRGIKRG
+4077 GGGRGIKRG

-4093 KGTQERDYFG
+4093 KGTQERDYFS
-4103 KVSYQSTLAPREA
+4103 KTSYQSTLAPIEA
-4116 VKDLKMYFSGEKPL
+4116 VRDLKLYFSGEKPL

-4140 RATLGWQPDFILR
+4140 RATIGWQPDFILR

-4168 AAAIQIAKLELKLT
+4168 SAAIQIAKLELKLT
-4182 ADNEVNAFM
+4182 TDNEVNAFM

-4198 YKALVE
+4198 YKTLIE
-4204 QGVPKEEAMLR
+4204 QGVPKEEAIQR

-4249 STKKDDP
+4249 ATKKDDP

-4293 EVALLQSIYHGTK
+4293 EVALLQGIYHGTK
-4306 SFAEAKKGNK
+4306 AAIESKNGNK

-4321 DLETMK
+4321 QYENMK
-4327 DNLATAVLGYGAM
+4327 DGMATAVLGYGAM

-4369 PYEKGNQLNWGRM
+4369 VYEKGNQLNWGRM

-4421 VSNSW
+4421 VADSW
-4426 AEGLVDRLSV
+4426 AEGLVERLSV
-4436 SQMEA
+4436 AQMEA

-4453 IGAIKGGAKPLQVW
+4453 IGAVKGGAKPLQVW

-4523 MPPSKVS
+4523 MPPSRVS
-4530 IWGDPIKQD
+4530 IWGDPIKQN
-4539 TSFWGV
+4539 TSFGGV
-4545 VNNMLG
+4545 VSNMLG

-4596 DQKDELAI
+4596 DQKDELAT
-4604 YVGQARKTMV
+4604 YVGQARATLV
-4614 GSFVYDMAYPY
+4614 GSFVYGMSFLYRI
-4625 TVPVKGN
+4625 PVKG
-4632 AGEKLSYNDPKMT
+4632 GEAKKVSYNDKDMT
-4645 DKDKLHT
+4645 DADKIHS
-4652 LEMIYELGKRSG
+4652 LEMIYEQGKRSG

-4673 EFAPAVLTPD
+4673 EFAPAVLT
-4683 EAAEKMKRETYDFP
+4683 AEELGKQIKREVYDYDF
-4697 FKMKLES
+4697 KMNLEK
-4704 TLKEKG
+4704 TLINEGKT
-4710 QAIPIPTKEEELEKE
+4710 IPTPNKEEELQKE
-4725 IYELNEQAKK
+4725 IDELNEQAKK